1 MLIHYSTARAQSDH
15 ALATAVCQ
23 EKSRFTQFNRSGGIN
38 ETEAPPMSCTR
49 GDILAELVSI
59 GQPISSKSIADRLG
73 KPSYTVSALLSKLYL
88 YGEIGRVALPDYR
101 KGRAYLY
108 YAKGRPAVI
117 AGCIVGTCLGVGAGP
132 SGAGSTPGRS

>member
-1 MLIHYSTARAQSDH
+1 
-15 ALATAVCQ
+15 
-23 EKSRFTQFNRSGGIN
+23 
-38 ETEAPPMSCTR
+38 MSCTR

-73 KPSYTVSALLSKLYL
+73 KPYYTVSPLLSKLYFH
-88 YGEIGRVALPDYR
+88 GEIGRMTLPDYR

-117 AGCIVGTCLGVGAGP
+117 AGCIVGTCLGVEQARP
-132 SGAGSTPGRS
+132 VLDPPPVALDEQRDMSSALSKSLPQVASRVS